1 MTIDDE
7 IGDAKMESSKNWE
20 AAKVPVLSWRK
31 SDKYEYLTGEEIL
44 STPQSR
50 MIAQAKVVHS
60 PLENFFE
67 KQIKN

>member
-60 PLENFFE
+60 PLENVFE